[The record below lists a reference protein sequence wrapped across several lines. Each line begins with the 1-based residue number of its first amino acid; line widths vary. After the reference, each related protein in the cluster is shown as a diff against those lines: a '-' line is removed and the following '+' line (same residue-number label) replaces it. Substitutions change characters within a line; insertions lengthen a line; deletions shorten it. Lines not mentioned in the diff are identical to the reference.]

1 MASKNFYH
9 LTALW
14 KSLMSNFLF
23 TEIERLIS
31 CYLLHRFSF
40 GEWILSPS
48 KLHCTGRGFFTV
60 TVNKSGGALSDHLLH
75 GLGRGG
81 QTWGTSL
88 GGKQYRLWASQLVH
102 FIGYIKIKA
111 CKSEDIYGPS
121 GENRQTQFS
130 LTWVAKTLPGLFQY
144 TSNWYIRSFWSSELK
159 LLCSC
164 RVSWGCLVASDGVQ
178 SELSSFQD
186 LRKYFLYSFCTNTWY
201 ALP

>member
-1 MASKNFYH
+1 MLSLLLLLKFHSTCSQFNFMASKNFYH

-14 KSLMSNFLF
+14 KSLMSNFLS

-88 GGKQYRLWASQLVH
+88 GGKQYRLWASQCILLV
-102 FIGYIKIKA
+102 IS
-111 CKSEDIYGPS
+111 KSK
-121 GENRQTQFS
+121 
-130 LTWVAKTLPGLFQY
+130 VAKVK
-144 TSNWYIRSFWSSELK
+144 TSMDPLEKTDRHSSAWL
-159 LLCSC
+159 S
-164 RVSWGCLVASDGVQ
+164 RQNSPWPVSIHI
-178 SELSSFQD
+178 
-186 LRKYFLYSFCTNTWY
+186 
-201 ALP
+201 